1 MIVFKNVDKV
11 YPNGFKALTDIN
23 LQINDGDFVS
33 IIGLSGAGK
42 STLLRTINK
51 MHDIQNGELYVDVF
65 KTIKSSEK
73 CIKKEIER
81 KMKAISKLNPEIEA
95 VEVAII
101 KKEVDYLEDIL
112 KKGEF
117 DGSPIQLKQKIN
129 VRTCKGKELRLLRR
143 NIGMI
148 FQSFNLVKRSN
159 VYKNVLSGRVGYHNF
174 FESVFGIYKKEE
186 KMLALQCLDKLGILD
201 KAYVRADE
209 LSGGQMQ
216 RVALSRALT
225 QEPNII
231 LADEPVAS
239 LDPITT
245 MSVMN
250 DFKRINQEFGITIVA
265 NMHHVDLALKY
276 STRIIGIKE
285 GKIVFDG
292 KPEDVNDDVIKQIYG
307 RSLKSNEKLGEHH
320 VQENE

>member
-81 KMKAISKLNPEIEA
+81 KKKAISKLNPEIEA
-95 VEVAII
+95 DEVAII

-201 KAYVRADE
+201 KAYVRSDE

>member
-81 KMKAISKLNPEIEA
+81 KMKAISKLNLEIEGD
-95 VEVAII
+95 EIAII
-101 KKEVDYLEDIL
+101 KKEVDFLEDIL

-209 LSGGQMQ
+209 
-216 RVALSRALT
+216 
-225 QEPNII
+225 
-231 LADEPVAS
+231 PVAS

>member
-95 VEVAII
+95 DEVAII

-117 DGSPIQLKQKIN
+117 DGSSIQLKQKIN

>member
-95 VEVAII
+95 DEVAII

-129 VRTCKGKELRLLRR
+129 VRTFKGKELRLLRR